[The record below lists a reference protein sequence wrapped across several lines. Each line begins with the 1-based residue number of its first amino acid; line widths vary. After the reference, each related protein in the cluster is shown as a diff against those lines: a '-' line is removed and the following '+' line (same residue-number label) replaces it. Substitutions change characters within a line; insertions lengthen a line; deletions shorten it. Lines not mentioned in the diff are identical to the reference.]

1 MLAMRQKLQKLDH
14 DKKSATIALKTS
26 SKKIIQKT
34 AEAAVDLTCNKFA
47 NRITKVSKNSQ
58 ENNSETVTNEDDKEI
73 PRNLQK
79 KDKKLL
85 IMNYNG

>member
-47 NRITKVSKNSQ
+47 IRITKV
-58 ENNSETVTNEDDKEI
+58 
-73 PRNLQK
+73 
-79 KDKKLL
+79 
-85 IMNYNG
+85 